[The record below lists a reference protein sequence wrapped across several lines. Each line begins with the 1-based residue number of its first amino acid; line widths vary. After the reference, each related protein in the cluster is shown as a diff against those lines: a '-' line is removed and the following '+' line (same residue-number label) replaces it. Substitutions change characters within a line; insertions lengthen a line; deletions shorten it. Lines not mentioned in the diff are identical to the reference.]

1 MTKTYQ
7 GGFTIPPTSNN
18 QRKTLLSKALP
29 TRARPRFCTV
39 SPSHQEAC
47 TNLLASSIRGQTEE
61 ARTTVPQQL
70 KEKKKNT
77 LQKVNQYEKAE
88 SYFADEGTRQNPRKT
103 TKWSGDRQTSR
114 KRTLNNDSED
124 DPRSWENNGEDARN
138 VSQTPNRTKEQT
150 NRDNTLE
157 VINSWITEAEEWTND
172 LEDTIMEIIAT
183 EQNIKYKPTNKEK
196 RPLGQY

>member
-1 MTKTYQ
+1 MLGHLMTKTYQ

-70 KEKKKNT
+70 KEKISMKK
-77 LQKVNQYEKAE
+77 QKVILQMKGQDKTPGKQLNEVVIGKLPEKE
-88 SYFADEGTRQNPRKT
+88 LWIMIVKMIPDLGKT
-103 TKWSGDRQTSR
+103 MEKMQEMFPKHLTELKNKQT
-114 KRTLNNDSED
+114 
-124 DPRSWENNGEDARN
+124 
-138 VSQTPNRTKEQT
+138 
-150 NRDNTLE
+150 
-157 VINSWITEAEEWTND
+157 
-172 LEDTIMEIIAT
+172 EIIH
-183 EQNIKYKPTNKEK
+183 
-196 RPLGQY
+196 